1 METALFLEVD
11 EFIRGNMNHNNTFCI
26 KVLRLRILIF
36 VNLFRLSHH
45 FFNLLLQLHLLSLD
59 SLIQG
64 LPAALDIAVYDHLTA
79 LVWVEGLA
87 DGALCDVIRLML
99 TTLKLV
105 L

>member
-1 METALFLEVD
+1 
-11 EFIRGNMNHNNTFCI
+11 MNHSNTFCI
-26 KVLRLRILIF
+26 KVLRLRILLVAF
-36 VNLFRLSHH
+36 LRFSHH
-45 FFNLLLQLHLLSLD
+45 FFDLLFQLHLLCLD
-59 SLIQG
+59 SLVQG

-87 DGALCDVIRLML
+87 DGALRDIIRLML